1 MTRKTISESGVL
13 RAQAGDAD
21 SLEDLALAFLPRVY
35 GLALRLTR
43 DAQTAEE
50 ATQETFLR
58 VLRNLGALKNR
69 ARLDGWILR
78 IATNVVRD
86 MARRRGREQ
95 PLTYEP
101 PAIDAARD
109 DFEAARQ
116 KAIDL
121 ALGELSFEER
131 ELFLLHTVEG
141 MRLKTLAKTHK
152 LTLPAIT
159 SKVHRTRA
167 KVRAKAMKHMRAA
180 GAIS

>member
-1 MTRKTISESGVL
+1 MSRKTVSESGVL
-13 RAQAGDAD
+13 RAQGGDAEA
-21 SLEDLALAFLPRVY
+21 LEALALAFLPRVY

-43 DAQTAEE
+43 NAQVAEE

-86 MARRRGREQ
+86 LARRKREQ
-95 PLTYEP
+95 PLDWEP
-101 PAIDAARD
+101 PAIDPKRD

-121 ALGELSFEER
+121 ALGELTYEER

-141 MRLKTLAKTHK
+141 VRLKALAKTTK
-152 LTLPAIT
+152 QSLSAVT
-159 SKVHRTRA
+159 SRIHRTRT